1 MLPPTHILS
10 TLIII
15 KIFGVQNQIEFFLC
29 IFFGVLIDLDELY
42 TIFLNFKK
50 MGFNKFYNSSLK
62 RMLKRRTWFQESGGL
77 FISFFISFFVGSF
90 IPFICN
96 LIHCILDWASY
107 YKSNPFAPFY
117 SKIETQG
124 FIKTFSLEEFLIT
137 LLFLIIFLY
146 L

>member
-1 MLPPTHILS
+1 MLPPAHILS

-29 IFFGVLIDLDELY
+29 IFFGILIDLDELS

-50 MGFNKFYNSSLK
+50 IGFSKFLFK
-62 RMLKRRTWFQESGGL
+62 RMQKRRTWVQESGGL
-77 FISFFISFFVGSF
+77 FVSFFISFFIRSF
-90 IPFICN
+90 TPFICN

-107 YKSNPFAPFY
+107 YKSNPLAPFY
-117 SKIETQG
+117 SKLETQG
-124 FIKTFSLEEFLIT
+124 FIKTFSLEELLIT
-137 LLFLIIFLY
+137 LLFLIIFVY